1 MAKKK
6 RRKAMLALEDG
17 RVFHGWA
24 FGSHRD
30 AVGEVVFNTSMTGYQ
45 EILTDPSYKGQ
56 IVTMTYPLIGNY
68 GVNEADVESRTPHA
82 EAFVVHELCKHP
94 SNWRSQMP
102 LADYMKKHR
111 LPGIEG
117 IDTRALTK
125 HIRTAGAMRSALSST
140 IENPDDLVDKA
151 RQWPGL
157 VGQDMVRWVTCK
169 EPFPWLP
176 EEVPGASWSRRMSTE
191 HGRPKKPYR
200 VVAVDFGIK
209 FNILRLLQAHGCS
222 LTVVPAT
229 ASPQEILGMEPDGVF
244 LSNGPGDPAAVTYGI
259 ETVRDLIGKVPIFGI
274 CLGHQI
280 LGLALG
286 AETFKMK
293 FGHRGANHPVK
304 EMASGSV
311 QITSQNHGFCV
322 EPSTLDTKDVKVTH
336 VNLNDG
342 TLEGFELLE
351 VPAFSVQHHP
361 EASPGPHDSMK
372 SLFERFSV
380 SMDKAKGSGE

>member
-1 MAKKK
+1 MAQKK

-68 GVNEADVESRTPHA
+68 GVNEADVESRGPHA
-82 EAFVVHELCKHP
+82 EAFVVRELCKHP

-111 LPGIEG
+111 RPGIEG

-125 HIRTAGAMRSALSST
+125 HIRTAGAMRAALSSR

-157 VGQDMVRWVTCK
+157 VGQDMVRWVSCK
-169 EPFPWLP
+169 ESFPWP
-176 EEVPGASWSRRMSTE
+176 PDEGPGPSWARRMSIDA
-191 HGRPKKPYR
+191 GPKRGPYR
-200 VVAVDFGIK
+200 VVAMDFGIK

-222 LTVVPAT
+222 VTVVPGTAT
-229 ASPQEILGMEPDGVF
+229 AKEIFGHAPDGVF

-280 LGLALG
+280 LSLALG
-286 AETFKMK
+286 AKTFKMK
-293 FGHRGANHPVK
+293 FGHRGANQPVK
-304 EMASGSV
+304 ELATGRV
-311 QITSQNHGFCV
+311 HITSQNHGFCV
-322 EPSTLDTKDVKVTH
+322 DTATLDMREVRITH
-336 VNLNDG
+336 VNLNDE
-342 TLEGFELLE
+342 TLEGLELRDA
-351 VPAFSVQHHP
+351 PAFSVQHHP
-361 EASPGPHDSMK
+361 EASPGPHDSMR
-372 SLFERFSV
+372 SLFEKFV
-380 SMDKAKGSGE
+380 ASMEVEKP